1 MPCITTERKTTLEAD
16 LVDIL
21 ADIAAISAGIQS
33 LALSGTKSYSFD
45 SGTGR
50 ASEVFTDPIRMIQ
63 VRTELKAQRDLIQR
77 QLNGTAVVRQ
87 VIRT

>member
-1 MPCITTERKTTLEAD
+1 MPCINSDRKTILESD

-21 ADIAAISAGIQS
+21 ADISAISAGIQS
-33 LALSGTKSYSFD
+33 LSLSGTSSYSWD

-50 ASEVFTDPIRMIQ
+50 ASETFTDPIKMIS